1 MWKLPI
7 HPITVFRGTE
17 DIVSPHGMPLDLL
30 DRVMIVRTLPY
41 TQEEMTQ
48 VILHIMNK
56 FHILTDDT
64 GIFVRNR

>member
-1 MWKLPI
+1 MISLF
-7 HPITVFRGTE
+7 VCRGTE

-48 VILHIMNK
+48 VSVPGV
-56 FHILTDDT
+56 F
-64 GIFVRNR
+64 FVIHV